1 MPDKKKKLK
10 LIFVLHFFVK
20 RFHES
25 LKAAATD
32 MRHFATSEF
41 SKYLVDK
48 NNFGLIWL
56 VVFKLGYVFW
66 VWMNWEKSRKWQL
79 FSVNM

>member
-1 MPDKKKKLK
+1 MPDKKRKLK

-20 RFHES
+20 RFYES

-48 NNFGLIWL
+48 NNFGLI
-56 VVFKLGYVFW
+56 
-66 VWMNWEKSRKWQL
+66 
-79 FSVNM
+79 